1 MQQTN
6 KQIRFSLKY
15 QTSFRLRVV
24 RRYRFIV
31 CKRLLFFFSFIRKFL
46 KKKHRRLPSLDS
58 IKITFTLIKPK
69 RKSIIINRA
78 PYRYKLA
85 KNNLTLTSYFFV
97 ISLTLDLEKPIQLS
111 PNQRETFKKIV
122 TQLRTILMS
131 LDTSLANLKDVTI
144 TADIQLQN
152 LFI

>member
-1 MQQTN
+1 MQKKN
-6 KQIRFSLKY
+6 NQIKFNLRY
-15 QTSFRLRVV
+15 QTSFRLRIV
-24 RRYRFIV
+24 RRYRLIV
-31 CKRLLFFFSFIRKFL
+31 CKRLLFLFSFIGNFL

-58 IKITFTLIKPK
+58 IKITFTPIKPK

-97 ISLTLDLEKPIQLS
+97 ISVTLDLEKPIQVF

-122 TQLRTILMS
+122 TQLRIILTN

-144 TADIQLQN
+144 AADIKIQN
-152 LFI
+152 LFT